1 MRYVLLPLL
10 ALGLSGCTLFQS
22 NVKGGFVC
30 GAARGTCAPSTTI
43 DDAALRAIDVR
54 KADPDAPATASPEPS
69 ASQPR
74 IASSA
79 SAGSGP
85 AQGALK
91 VVYPA
96 WRDAGGRVHKRT
108 VAYISV
114 DAPGLVA
121 TDGDTRVSEN
131 PARTNLLAIAETAP
145 DLALV
150 GPVPAMPTTQTKAA
164 APQSPAIPGA
174 TPIGAIQA
182 QVRDILAKAPK
193 PVISTTASASPS
205 PDPAVPVLPATPATN
220 GGTFPPQGE

>member
-1 MRYVLLPLL
+1 L
-10 ALGLSGCTLFQS
+10 A
-22 NVKGGFVC
+22 
-30 GAARGTCAPSTTI
+30 ST
-43 DDAALRAIDVR
+43 D
-54 KADPDAPATASPEPS
+54 
-69 ASQPR
+69 
-74 IASSA
+74 
-79 SAGSGP
+79 SGP
-85 AQGALK
+85 PRGALK

-150 GPVPAMPTTQTKAA
+150 GPVPAIPTTQTNAA

-193 PVISTTASASPS
+193 PVINTTAQPS
-205 PDPAVPVLPATPATN
+205 SMPAQAVPATPATN

>member
-1 MRYVLLPLL
+1 MRHLLLPLL
-10 ALGLSGCTLFQS
+10 ALSLSGCSLFQS

-54 KADPDAPATASPEPS
+54 KADADAPASASPEPS
-69 ASQPR
+69 APQPH

-96 WRDAGGRVHKRT
+96 WRDTGGRVHKRT

-145 DLALV
+145 DLALIS
-150 GPVPAMPTTQTKAA
+150 PVPAMPTAPTETAD
-164 APQSPAIPGA
+164 PQSPAIPGA

-182 QVRDILAKAPK
+182 QVRDIFRAAPK
-193 PVISTTASASPS
+193 PVMNTTAQPSSSPAQ
-205 PDPAVPVLPATPATN
+205 AVPATPVTS